1 MKAIVNS
8 HQSSSIDQSQDSL
21 VDLREWCNQ
30 RVLAKRKDYF
40 VQGVT
45 RPTNL
50 ANSVLVELDFP
61 EGQQQLYQDIFGSGK
76 FDVIGDAPPCLN
88 EVLFYYFLLLFFS
101 YRLINIKLH

>member
-1 MKAIVNS
+1 MTS
-8 HQSSSIDQSQDSL
+8 YQQHQSQDLL
-21 VDLREWCNQ
+21 VDLKEWCNQ
-30 RVLAKRKDYF
+30 RVLAKRKDYY

-50 ANSVLVELDFP
+50 PNSVLVELDFP

-88 EVLFYYFLLLFFS
+88 EV
-101 YRLINIKLH
+101 H

>member
-8 HQSSSIDQSQDSL
+8 HQSSSSIDQQHQSQNSL

-61 EGQQQLYQDIFGSGK
+61 EGQQQLYQDIFNSGK

-88 EVLFYYFLLLFFS
+88 EVFYIRIHIYVCLLF
-101 YRLINIKLH
+101 I